1 MGMWEIKIHQMDAGW
16 SEQTRWAEPEV
27 NSRRKTQDF
36 FILNN
41 QLVTTLQ
48 YSVYSRNNILFI
60 LFYPPKELINHKI
73 VCNLASFEK
82 AFTPTNK
89 LIIE

>member
-60 LFYPPKELINHKI
+60 LFIPQKNTYTI
-73 VCNLASFEK
+73 
-82 AFTPTNK
+82 K
-89 LIIE
+89 LCAI